1 MINLLNRLSYG
12 TKQRD
17 TSQQQWDVT
26 KQTIDVCTGTSDD
39 DHCVVCGE
47 CGRDPGLW
55 IQCSRCYD
63 WFHCACSKL
72 SGEILPFL
80 SCENI
85 LYSCD
90 RCLSKKISKDDN
102 FNMECFK
109 TTIKDVVQECVSNSI
124 AEKLNDSKRAN
135 AMPTNVHI
143 PVLSTENEL
152 KDDSYQKQVKIIG
165 IPERDETFFLSRQI
179 AEKQNIENLLNEN
192 GMASTVIDC
201 YRRGKF
207 VKGKTR
213 PLIVTFPSV
222 WDVRKT
228 VSKSIELSFW
238 KSKRILIV
246 PELSPLDK
254 EKEKAIL
261 KQRYDLIQSGVPSNE
276 LKIRKLKL
284 FRNDKEV

>member
-1 MINLLNRLSYG
+1 
-12 TKQRD
+12 
-17 TSQQQWDVT
+17 
-26 KQTIDVCTGTSDD
+26 
-39 DHCVVCGE
+39 
-47 CGRDPGLW
+47 
-55 IQCSRCYD
+55 
-63 WFHCACSKL
+63 
-72 SGEILPFL
+72 
-80 SCENI
+80 
-85 LYSCD
+85 
-90 RCLSKKISKDDN
+90 
-102 FNMECFK
+102 
-109 TTIKDVVQECVSNSI
+109 
-124 AEKLNDSKRAN
+124 
-135 AMPTNVHI
+135 MPTNVHI

-201 YRRGKF
+201 YRRGKI

-254 EKEKAIL
+254 EKEKAIS
-261 KQRYDLIQSGVPSNE
+261 KQHYDLIQSGVLSNE